1 MISNQEIHSSLQ
13 TIEDGLAMQYGNLE
27 KIQEVHG
34 DIEVENVVSLS
45 HVLGSMEVTGEM
57 IAKLTSRLDDD
68 RDGFI
73 ENLLQNLLILR
84 ESMDDKKA
92 IDDCINQIKG
102 RVYD

>member
-1 MISNQEIHSSLQ
+1 
-13 TIEDGLAMQYGNLE
+13 MQYGNLE

-34 DIEVENVVSLS
+34 DIEVENVVKLS

-57 IAKLTSRLDDD
+57 IASLTQRLEDD
-68 RDGFI
+68 RDEFI
-73 ENLLQNLLILR
+73 ENLLQKLLIIR
-84 ESMDDKKA
+84 ESIDDKKA